1 MDALR
6 TRLAARRGRALA
18 LCCTGLWTFIT
29 LAGCAPDPKPVA
41 YERLTVHID
50 SARAQAQIAKPGV
63 PRSELDGTWIVQD
76 TRDAVRADFG
86 ESVVFPANAHGTR
99 EFAFGFSVENCSA
112 STPGEVLF
120 EVRSRVGGRETV
132 LAERRAPLADA
143 AQTWV
148 EVHARGDLGASGN
161 ADFVA
166 VVRWLGVDA
175 PPAKV
180 RPLHAAP
187 RVVAARGERRNVLV
201 ISIDTLRADHLGFH
215 GYTRATSP
223 NLDAFVATGAVF
235 ERAISTAP
243 WTLPSY
249 GTLFTGL
256 EPARHRAGIS
266 ARREAAFGSGE
277 GLPGADYQSLVPD
290 VPTLAST
297 FAADGYLT
305 KALSSNPF
313 LDPASSIDRGF
324 DSFVQYLNRAQAG
337 VDLATRWIADQGD
350 APWFLFLHLM
360 DPHMPYTPPAP
371 YDTRFSK
378 TALRTY
384 PGHPHSIESL
394 RAEPPSAELQ
404 QLLVDSYD
412 GEIAYTDAQIGR
424 LLDELRRSG
433 VLEHTIVVVH
443 ADHGEEFWDHGGF
456 EHGHTLFDET
466 LHVPLA
472 FVAPGLVAPNVRIAP
487 RTSTVHAFATLLD
500 LAGIRVPEHVGTS
513 LAAELRAVDAAAATV
528 GDVCISE
535 ALLGSDRESKSW
547 SRGTEKFMTDGRDRS
562 SLFDLA
568 VDPGEHADL
577 APANPARVRQ
587 LREFLVR
594 RALHAAEMVGEESP
608 ADFDRD
614 RRADLERLGYPGGDP
629 GDDPGD
635 EPK

>member
-6 TRLAARRGRALA
+6 SQYAAPRGLAVA
-18 LCCTGLWTFIT
+18 LCCTGLWACTA
-29 LAGCAPDPKPVA
+29 LLGCAPDPKPIVF
-41 YERLTVHID
+41 ERLTVHID

-63 PRSELDGTWIVQD
+63 LRSELDGTWVVQD
-76 TRDAVRADFG
+76 TRDAVPSAFG
-86 ESVVFPANAHGTR
+86 EPVVFPVNARGAGN
-99 EFAFGFSVENCSA
+99 FAFGFSVEGCSA
-112 STPGEVLF
+112 SKPGEVGY
-120 EVRSRVGGRETV
+120 EVRLRARGRETLLV
-132 LAERRAPLADA
+132 DTRAQLEDA

-148 EVHARGDLGASGN
+148 EAHVLADLGSAGD
-161 ADFVA
+161 AELEC
-166 VVRWLGVDA
+166 VVRWLGAEA
-175 PPAKV
+175 PPAGA

-187 RVVAARGERRNVLV
+187 RVVAARGGRRNVLV

-215 GYTRATSP
+215 GYERATSP
-223 NLDAFVATGAVF
+223 NLDAFVKTGAVF

-277 GLPGADYQSLVPD
+277 GVPGADYQSLVPD
-290 VPTLAST
+290 VPTLAGT
-297 FAADGYLT
+297 LAAQGYLT
-305 KALSSNPF
+305 KAFASNPF
-313 LDPASSIDRGF
+313 LDPASNIDRGF

-337 VDLATRWIADQGD
+337 VDLATKWITAQGD

-378 TALRTY
+378 TSLRAQ

-394 RAEPPSAELQ
+394 RAGPPSAELQ

-424 LLDELRRSG
+424 LFDALRQSG
-433 VLEHTIVVVH
+433 VLEHTIVVIH
-443 ADHGEEFWDHGGF
+443 SDHGEEFWEHGGF
-456 EHGHTLFDET
+456 EHGHTLYDEI

-472 FVAPGLVAPNVRIAP
+472 IVAPGLVAPGLRIGA

-500 LAGIRVPEHVGTS
+500 LAGLPVPEHVGAS
-513 LAAELRAVDAAAATV
+513 LADELRPVDPTPASAR
-528 GDVCISE
+528 DVCISE
-535 ALLGSDRESKSW
+535 AILGSDRESKSW
-547 SRGTEKFMTDGRDRS
+547 SRGMEKFVTDGVEWS
-562 SLFDLA
+562 LLFDLA
-568 VDPGEHADL
+568 ADPGERTDL
-577 APANPARVRQ
+577 APANAERVRQ
-587 LREFLVR
+587 LRELLLR
-594 RALHAAEMVGEESP
+594 RARDVAELGVEESP
-608 ADFDRD
+608 AAFDRD
-614 RRADLERLGYPGGDP
+614 RRADLERLGYPGGDTA
-629 GDDPGD
+629 D